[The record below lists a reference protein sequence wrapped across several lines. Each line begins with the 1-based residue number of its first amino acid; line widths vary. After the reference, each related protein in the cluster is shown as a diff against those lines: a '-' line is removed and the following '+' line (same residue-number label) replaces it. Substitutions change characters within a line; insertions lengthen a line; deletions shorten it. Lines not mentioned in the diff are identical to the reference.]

1 MQYCVSLQTDHVDMG
16 DKFASGE
23 GVAAVARAAEAAGF
37 DAVFVTEH
45 PFPED
50 EWMATGGHHA
60 LDPFVTLM
68 AAAAATTRLRVLT
81 NLCVVPY
88 HNPYVLAKTAL
99 TVDVLSGG
107 RLILGCG
114 AGYLEAE
121 FAAVGAAFTDRNDR
135 FDAAIAAMKAA
146 WTQDGVPVAASGS
159 THTMRPR
166 PVQQPHP
173 PIWIGGNSR
182 RALRRAVELGDGWMP
197 FPNPAATA
205 ARRKT
210 PELITIEQ
218 LAARLDEAHE
228 LEAQHGRTLRDV
240 MFTPVGVDA
249 FGTTGWDAAA
259 FRQVVA
265 EYAAIGVTMCAVHIP
280 AGSLVEYCDLL
291 GAFGAEILS

>member
-1 MQYCVSLQTDHVDMG
+1 MQYCVSLQTDHVDAG
-16 DKFASGE
+16 DEFASGA

-50 EWMATGGHHA
+50 EWMASGGHHA

-88 HNPYVLAKTAL
+88 HNPYLLAKTAL

-114 AGYLEAE
+114 AGYLEPE
-121 FAAVGAAFTDRNDR
+121 FAAVGATFADRNDR

-146 WTQDGVPVAASGS
+146 WTRDSVPVDASGA

-173 PIWIGGNSR
+173 PVWIGGNSR

-218 LAARLDEAHE
+218 LRARLDEARD
-228 LEAQHGRTLRDV
+228 LEAQHGRPLRDV

-249 FGTTGWDAAA
+249 FGTPGWDAGA
-259 FRQVVA
+259 FREVVD
-265 EYAAIGVTMCAVHIP
+265 EYAAIGVTMCSVHIP
-280 AGSLVEYCDLL
+280 APSRAEYCELL
-291 GAFGAEILS
+291 SAFGADVLS